1 MFHPSD
7 VLSLGEIPF
16 PSVAFA
22 WTFLV
27 CFQFSQVSKV
37 VYVFTYFSI
46 LAWPLQCILMV
57 LGLIG
62 SSYQAPIEWAELGS
76 TPYNQGKHVFADP
89 VVWGDVSTLPLALAL
104 KLQR

>member
-1 MFHPSD
+1 MHCNSWKSD
-7 VLSLGEIPF
+7 CLSLQVLALKF
-16 PSVAFA
+16 VLL
-22 WTFLV
+22 FLAMFV
-27 CFQFSQVSKV
+27 TENDYGHQNR
-37 VYVFTYFSI
+37 YFSI